1 MITKPMLASN
11 CGDSAALKYPL
22 LATPKL
28 DGFRCLKI
36 EGRALTRAFKPV
48 PNRYVREWIEANVP
62 DGCDG
67 ELMVK
72 GATFS
77 ESASALA
84 SREGEPDFE
93 FHVFDHVMNG
103 QLSEPYSDRMK
114 RLFYMA
120 LPKFCVKVLPAQ
132 VDNSAEL
139 AGFEA
144 RCLMEG
150 YEGVMVRTPRSPYKC
165 GRSTEREGYL
175 LKIKRFEDDE
185 AEVLEAVE
193 LMRNGNPATTNAIGA
208 TQRSSAKAGLTSAG
222 MMGALRCRRLSDG
235 CEFSIGTGFTDAVRM
250 ELWSLRGSLPGR
262 VVKFRHQPSG
272 AKDAPRFPAFV
283 AFREA
288 WDMGQ

>member
-28 DGFRCLKI
+28 DGFRCLKL
-36 EGRALTRAFKPV
+36 GRALTRAFKPI

-67 ELMVK
+67 ELIVK

-84 SREGEPDFE
+84 SRDGEPDFE
-93 FHVFDHVMNG
+93 FHVFDHVLHG
-103 QLSEPYSDRMK
+103 EISEPYADRMK
-114 RLFYMA
+114 RLCY
-120 LPKFCVKVLPAQ
+120 LPLPERCVRVLPAQ
-132 VDNSAEL
+132 VDNAAEL

-150 YEGVMVRTPRSPYKC
+150 YEGVMVRTPLSPYKC

-250 ELWSLRGSLPGR
+250 ELWTTRGSLPGR